1 LRALPAASTMARAP
15 LPRHNP
21 AMLALQGRTALVTGG
36 TSGIGLAVAKALAA
50 QGAKVCVAG
59 RDPTRLS
66 EALAAIPGAHAM
78 ELDVADLPRCA
89 ALLPT
94 LRADL
99 VVANAGLALGVD
111 KLHEGSCEEW
121 DRVVDTNIKGVVH
134 AFRHTVPWM
143 VSQGRGDFVFV
154 GSVAGR
160 QAYPGGSVYC
170 ATKAAVRQLYEAA
183 RLDLHQTGV
192 RLLTI
197 DPGMVET
204 DFSRVRFRGDAAR
217 AAAVYAGADPL
228 RPEDVADALV
238 YAVTRPPHVNI
249 GEIVMWAARQA
260 STTLLDRRP

>member
-1 LRALPAASTMARAP
+1 MALAR
-15 LPRHNP
+15 LGRHNR
-21 AMLALQGRTALVTGG
+21 AMQALQGRTALVTGG
-36 TSGIGLAVAKALAA
+36 TSGIGLAVAKLLAS
-50 QGAKVCVAG
+50 QGAKVRVTG
-59 RDPTRLS
+59 RDPARLAQAVAS
-66 EALAAIPGAHAM
+66 IPGASGM
-78 ELDVADLPRCA
+78 ELDVADSARCA
-89 ALLPT
+89 ELLPKVQ
-94 LRADL
+94 ADL

-111 KLHEGSCEEW
+111 KLHEGSCDEW
-121 DRVVDTNIKGVVH
+121 DRVVDTNIKGVIH

-249 GEIVMWAARQA
+249 GEIVLWAARQA